1 MNTFSFI
8 SLVGYLIYFED
19 FHGYFSLL
27 RHDST
32 SKRNGPPS
40 DWTKESR
47 WVDKGP
53 VTNYQIGY
61 LVGMYDRHWGE
72 LRQRVGNSF
81 EYDWEYVF
89 EELIDLTDC
98 LLETTG
104 NNNDPKICLEGK
116 GNIAFYGSSGEPID
130 PPPPPG
136 YLMSYPYYGCSEQVV
151 IFVRNF
157 LNEDFNAGT
166 FRLWLRIKISQCRGT
181 LKKITIIGTRGD
193 LHKIG
198 IAEPTR
204 NRPKEVFNAFVNGAN
219 ADKEKIA
226 FVIRSLDK
234 ENNFSIVML

>member
-1 MNTFSFI
+1 
-8 SLVGYLIYFED
+8 
-19 FHGYFSLL
+19 
-27 RHDST
+27 
-32 SKRNGPPS
+32 
-40 DWTKESR
+40 
-47 WVDKGP
+47 
-53 VTNYQIGY
+53 
-61 LVGMYDRHWGE
+61 MYDNDWRE
-72 LRQRVGNSF
+72 LMIRVGHAF
-81 EYDWEYVF
+81 EFNWEYVF
-89 EELIDLTDC
+89 QELTDLTDC
-98 LLETTG
+98 LLETTW
-104 NNNDPKICLEGK
+104 NEMDPTICLEGK
-116 GNIAFYGSSGEPID
+116 GKIAFYGPFGEPTG

-136 YLMSYPYYGCSEQVV
+136 KLMSYPSDDCSEQVV
-151 IFVRNF
+151 IFVRDF

-204 NRPKEVFNAFVNGAN
+204 NRPKEIFNAFVNGVN